1 MPVTLHCVVL
11 LAALA
16 SAAAADPAY
25 HVIYVHG
32 KAVED
37 GGRRPTTGYGV
48 YEYDAILDA
57 LQREG
62 FAVSSEQR
70 PSNAD
75 PAVFA
80 ARVRNEVRKLIDE
93 GADPSDITVI
103 GASKGAVITMLAST
117 LLQEPQVRYV
127 ILGNCN
133 DSILERHQPRLSG
146 RVLSIYEATDTF
158 GQSCHRFFERAG
170 NLTEHDEIKLTLGI
184 GHSFLYTPN
193 PAWLKPAAEWIRRA
207 SAP

>member
-1 MPVTLHCVVL
+1 MRFRYLFV
-11 LAALA
+11 AAAIALN
-16 SAAAADPAY
+16 AAADVQ

-48 YEYDAILDA
+48 YEYDAILDT

-80 ARVRNEVRKLIDE
+80 RRVRDEVRSLIDD
-93 GADPSDITVI
+93 GAEPSSITVI

-127 ILGNCN
+127 LLGNCN
-133 DSILERHQPRLSG
+133 DSIFERYPTRLSG
-146 RVLSIYEATDTF
+146 RVLSIYETSDTF
-158 GQSCHRFFERAG
+158 GHSCQRFFERAG
-170 NLTEHDEIKLTLGI
+170 KLTEHQELRLELGI

-193 PAWLKPAAEWIRRA
+193 QAWVKPAAEWIRREQ
-207 SAP
+207 PQ